1 MDQTL
6 GAVSASSADVNRS
19 LDESLTE
26 DFDFEFIDSTI
37 ADSADELNEAFQKRI
52 FEMQKLMNSTS

>member
-6 GAVSASSADVNRS
+6 GAASASSDVNRS
-19 LDESLTE
+19 LDESITE

-37 ADSADELNEAFQKRI
+37 ADSADELNEAF
-52 FEMQKLMNSTS
+52 

>member
-37 ADSADELNEAFQKRI
+37 ADSADELNEAF
-52 FEMQKLMNSTS
+52 